1 MLQAVEIESNSQL
14 QCVKCPQALNH
25 SVLNQEFPR
34 ALKMAFVNR
43 RRNNQ
48 ALARKIGPEAASGN
62 LQCSLINLPSPDFH
76 GKNGFELYNR
86 KAGNQRSRDP
96 LFQNTIDIIRAG
108 LLMVQFRQSAGIK
121 KIVRPSQ
128 ASVAGSAGR
137 WHPP

>member
-1 MLQAVEIESNSQL
+1 MVAS
-14 QCVKCPQALNH
+14 A
-25 SVLNQEFPR
+25 PR
-34 ALKMAFVNR
+34 ACTEPQAFVNR